1 MGKKIQCSLLGCCCC
16 SSTFRTVSGSTF
28 VCATHLIIPLRHY
41 RNLDDFSMFD
51 FRTKRDGD
59 SIVEVIKD
67 GVLIKKTVN
76 GHEQPLGSLPSG
88 SSGRKI
94 KNK

>member
-1 MGKKIQCSLLGCCCC
+1 MNVLCLGAVVAHQFLELSLED
-16 SSTFRTVSGSTF
+16 TF
-28 VCATHLIIPLRHY
+28 VCATHLIIPLQRDISVILM
-41 RNLDDFSMFD
+41 NFSMFD

-59 SIVEVIKD
+59 TIVEVIKD
-67 GVLIKKTVN
+67 GVLMKKTVN
-76 GHEQPLGSLPSG
+76 GQEQPLGSLPSG

>member
-1 MGKKIQCSLLGCCCC
+1 MCN
-16 SSTFRTVSGSTF
+16 
-28 VCATHLIIPLRHY
+28 PLNYSITMRHY
-41 RNLDDFSMFD
+41 CNLDDFSMFD

-59 SIVEVIKD
+59 TIVEVIKD
-67 GVLIKKTVN
+67 GVLTRKTVN